1 MLVMQE
7 TVDPTHERE
16 LILCDRAS
24 FLPQL
29 YRCIRVNWGGGY
41 TPMNLYNKYHGRL
54 KCEIFMEKVENWPEG
69 VPQSIEY
76 PEVPV
81 FELLDDSAEKHPD
94 ATALIF
100 QGNSVSYSELKDH
113 VDRFATALQ
122 RLGVSRG
129 DRVALFLPNIP
140 QFVISYYGAL
150 KAGAIVTAISPLY
163 KEREVKHQIDDSG
176 AETLVVLDLLYPTVE
191 KVRDEIR
198 LKRTIV
204 TGIGDYLSTLKR
216 VLGGLLGKVPKED
229 VEMGPNMHRFQDLIK
244 GYPPAP
250 EPIEV
255 NPQEDLA
262 LLQYTGGTT
271 GLPKGAM
278 LTHHN
283 LVSNAFMCNAWMNAQ
298 EGGEV
303 QINIL
308 PLYHIYGMTVTM
320 NNAIASASTMVLIPR
335 FDEKEVLSSIEK
347 YGATIFGGVPTLY
360 SVLINR
366 PDISNYDLSS
376 IKFCISGSAPLPPEV
391 QRKFMDL
398 TGGVLVEGYG
408 LTESSPVTHA
418 NPLDSTLETVK
429 IGSIGLTW
437 PDTEAMIVD
446 EETREPLPIGE
457 VGELAVRGPQVMMGY
472 WNMPEETEMV
482 LKDGWL
488 YTGDI
493 AKRDEEGYF
502 YIVDRKKD
510 LIKYKGYSVFPRE
523 VEDVLY
529 EHPAVKIAAIV
540 GKPDEVS
547 GEIPKAYIVLK
558 ESTEATGD
566 ELIQFVKDR
575 VAPYK
580 RIREVEFRDE
590 LPMSLV
596 GKVLKKDLR
605 EEM

>member
-1 MLVMQE
+1 
-7 TVDPTHERE
+7 
-16 LILCDRAS
+16 
-24 FLPQL
+24 
-29 YRCIRVNWGGGY
+29 
-41 TPMNLYNKYHGRL
+41 
-54 KCEIFMEKVENWPEG
+54 MEKVENWPEG